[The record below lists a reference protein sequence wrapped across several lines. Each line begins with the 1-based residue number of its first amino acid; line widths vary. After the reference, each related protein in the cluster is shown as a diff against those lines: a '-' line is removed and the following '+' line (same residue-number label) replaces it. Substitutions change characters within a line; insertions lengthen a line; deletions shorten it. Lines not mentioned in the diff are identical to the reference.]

1 MDDGEAQ
8 TPARRLGPKDM
19 DNDARARLVRQFLKQ
34 AEWCSVLGSP
44 LYEGLLSQIAE
55 EVESYGPVGDVVAHL
70 AGSPTSSAPALRF
83 MGAVHRL
90 VLEGKADSLARFYPS
105 AGGAEGGDAWPAFVS
120 TVEEHGDELIGS
132 LARPVQTN
140 EVGRATALVCGFL
153 VVARDTGL
161 PLRVLET
168 GASAGLNLR
177 WDHFL
182 YEARGQKWGPEDSTV
197 RLCDF
202 NSEVSLPFDVPA
214 TVVERAGCDINPLDV
229 TTEEGR
235 LTLLAYVWPDQVHR
249 IRLLKGAMEIASRVP
264 ATVEKAGAADWVEG
278 RLRDLPEGV
287 ATVVYHSIF
296 FQYMPK
302 DEADAFVAAI
312 ESAGERATGT
322 APLAWLRFEPG
333 DDQAETRLKMWP
345 GGGDRSIATSSFHGA
360 AVRFLG

>member
-1 MDDGEAQ
+1 MNGPRETPRERLIRQFRAQ
-8 TPARRLGPKDM
+8 ADWCSRLG
-19 DNDARARLVRQFLKQ
+19 
-34 AEWCSVLGSP
+34 SG
-44 LYEGLLSQIAE
+44 LYEGLLLKTADDIKRE
-55 EVESYGPVGDVVAHL
+55 GPTWAVISGL
-70 AGSPTSSAPALRF
+70 EGSPTSSAPALRV

-90 VLEGKADSLARFYPS
+90 VLQGKAGELARFYPS
-105 AGGAEGGDAWPAFVS
+105 AGGTDDGDAWPAFVA
-120 TVEEHGDELIGS
+120 TVEQHRDELIDSQTWG
-132 LARPVQTN
+132 VQTN

-182 YEARGQKWGPEDSTV
+182 YEARGQRWGPEDSSV
-197 RLCDF
+197 RLCDY
-202 NSEVSLPFDVPA
+202 NSETPLPFEVSA
-214 TVVERAGCDINPLDV
+214 SVVERAGCDINPLDV

-249 IRLLKGAMEIASRVP
+249 IRLLKGAMEIAARVP
-264 ATVEKAGAADWVEG
+264 VTVEKAGAAAWVEA
-278 RLRDLPEGV
+278 RLRDLPDGV

-312 ESAGERATGT
+312 ESAGERATGS

-333 DDQAETRLKMWP
+333 ADQAETRLKMWP
-345 GGGDRSIATSSFHGA
+345 GGDDRSIATSSFHGA